1 MNKKHKQMIREFK
14 RQLVQKFEKWKF
26 EKIELVI
33 ADWHWKQLKDWFFT
47 SPYPPSYYYYHTT
60 EEIRQREK
68 EDRAKEE
75 QEMQRLRIKVMEL
88 GIKDE
93 IGQKKRDIL

>member
-1 MNKKHKQMIREFK
+1 MIREFK
-14 RQLVQKFEKWKF
+14 RQLVEKFEKWKF

-68 EDRAKEE
+68 EE
-75 QEMQRLRIKVMEL
+75 QEMQRLRIKVMKL